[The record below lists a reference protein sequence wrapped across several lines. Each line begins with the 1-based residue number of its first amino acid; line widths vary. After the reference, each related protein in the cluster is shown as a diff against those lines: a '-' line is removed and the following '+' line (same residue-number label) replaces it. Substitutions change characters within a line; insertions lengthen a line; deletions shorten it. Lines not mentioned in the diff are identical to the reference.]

1 MVLELMLARSRAGP
15 ELHVSFSRAEGSP
28 AIIGVGF
35 LARCPPV
42 IHGALVLSGNMWK
55 AITLMQTEVPPSSSS
70 IGLLVIELQ
79 RG

>member
-1 MVLELMLARSRAGP
+1 MFPFVKTVG
-15 ELHVSFSRAEGSP
+15 GP

-42 IHGALVLSGNMWK
+42 IYGALVHSRNMWK
-55 AITLMQTEVPPSSSS
+55 AITLMQTEVLPSSSS

>member
-1 MVLELMLARSRAGP
+1 MFPFLET
-15 ELHVSFSRAEGSP
+15 EGSR

-42 IHGALVLSGNMWK
+42 IHGALVLSGNTWK
-55 AITLMQTEVPPSSSS
+55 TITPMRTEVFPSSSS
-70 IGLLVIELQ
+70 VGLLVIELQ